1 MFFALGGR
9 WGPPRSHFS
18 SCIFLF
24 SSETPL
30 GHFSK
35 LPQWCLTEKIHFRSC
50 ICVFRAETPLGHFP
64 KLPQW
69 CLRPKSHFWSCIF
82 KTTKKETLTLK
93 QTQRDIQP
101 PRKQKDDDMTI
112 IQMNPRKDTY
122 ILTLTPKKPKTLNLE
137 TCDTNQIW
145 KSHLC
150 IYITQRY
157 LIFVFSSETRVGQF
171 YYAIATLVSR

>member
-1 MFFALGGR
+1 MQKLRNAKAKKRKRSSKEMQSQRRRISQLGSR
-9 WGPPRSHFS
+9 WYNF
-18 SCIFLF
+18 IF

-50 ICVFRAETPLGHFP
+50 ICVFRGETPLGQFP

-122 ILTLTPKKPKTLNLE
+122 ILTLTPKKTKNPKFG
-137 TCDTNQIW
+137 DM
-145 KSHLC
+145 
-150 IYITQRY
+150 
-157 LIFVFSSETRVGQF
+157 
-171 YYAIATLVSR
+171 